1 MLLQR
6 NRGRSDRDAAE
17 GDCPVRSSAETKA
30 AVPRVSVFSRFPPPC
45 LGVRSFP
52 AFIARIGLPSSRFR
66 LPAFIARTGSHR
78 VVPRTLLRA
87 SAFPRSGKP
96 FLRQSH
102 CAVARLFPN
111 FACLR
116 GGLPAAVS
124 GALCRIAYRS
134 ISEGGGEPGNG
145 PSPSFDRLRRSD
157 YSSSRISRI
166 LIAAVAIGVPGP
178 KMAAAPSR

>member
-1 MLLQR
+1 MLR
-6 NRGRSDRDAAE
+6 IAIA
-17 GDCPVRSSAETKA
+17 
-30 AVPRVSVFSRFPPPC
+30 RFAPLRRRKPPC
-45 LGVRSFP
+45 FGFPSFP
-52 AFIARIGLPSSRFR
+52 GFRRRASGSGLFPLSSPASGCR
-66 LPAFIARTGSHR
+66 LPAFVARTGSHR
-78 VVPRTLLRA
+78 VAPGRTA
-87 SAFPRSGKP
+87 
-96 FLRQSH
+96 H
-102 CAVARLFPN
+102 AVAGLRFPALGKTVPPAIALRGRAAISELRLF
-111 FACLR
+111 A

-166 LIAAVAIGVPGP
+166 LMAAVAIGVPGP

>member
-1 MLLQR
+1 MLR
-6 NRGRSDRDAAE
+6 
-17 GDCPVRSSAETKA
+17 KA
-30 AVPRVSVFSRFPPPC
+30 IARFAPLRRRKPPC
-45 LGVRSFP
+45 LGFPSFP
-52 AFIARIGLPSSRFR
+52 GFIARIGLPSSRFR
-66 LPAFIARTGSHR
+66 LPAFVARTGSHR
-78 VVPRTLLRA
+78 VAPGRTA
-87 SAFPRSGKP
+87 
-96 FLRQSH
+96 H
-102 CAVARLFPN
+102 AVAGLRFPALGKAVPPAIALRGRAAISELRLFAGS
-111 FACLR
+111 F
-116 GGLPAAVS
+116 PAAVS

>member
-30 AVPRVSVFSRFPPPC
+30 GVPRVSVFSRFPPAC
-45 LGVRSFP
+45 LGFRSFP
-52 AFIARIGLPSSRFR
+52 LSSPASGCR
-66 LPAFIARTGSHR
+66 LPAFVARTGSHR
-78 VVPRTLLRA
+78 VAPGRTA
-87 SAFPRSGKP
+87 
-96 FLRQSH
+96 H
-102 CAVARLFPN
+102 AVAGLRFPALGKAVPPAIALRGRAAISELRLFAGS
-111 FACLR
+111 F
-116 GGLPAAVS
+116 PAAVS
-124 GALCRIAYRS
+124 GALCRIAYHPV
-134 ISEGGGEPGNG
+134 IEGGGEPGNG